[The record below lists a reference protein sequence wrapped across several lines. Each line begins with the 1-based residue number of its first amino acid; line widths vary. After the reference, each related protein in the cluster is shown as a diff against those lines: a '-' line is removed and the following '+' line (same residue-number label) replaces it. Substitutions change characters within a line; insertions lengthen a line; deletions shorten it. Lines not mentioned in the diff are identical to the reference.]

1 MEAEQGKKGSTEGSV
16 MLRKPMASRPQLT
29 LPPRPSP
36 EALLRTS
43 DMFPSPMPLTPSFM
57 SELDAEGKPFSF
69 SSLLAGAMNS
79 PSAQLGGADEKPGRS
94 EIASHTVA
102 ETQSVFGGDRS
113 RELGSA
119 GVMPSTA
126 RFKATPPS
134 RLPIPKSSY
143 VTIPPGLSP
152 TTLLDS
158 PVLFATHQSEPSPTT
173 GSFPLPPFIH
183 GSGQRTSS
191 SLDSSKAKSSEQ
203 SGTSNFVFKPA
214 AKPGSQTSFPPLA
227 GLASFGVSHQQ
238 ALAQVQ
244 VQARAQVQIHAQSQ
258 AQAKVSSTTG
268 ILPSVS
274 MTSTTSAM
282 SVIPLTEPA
291 RVVPIQSRPP
301 DYAQKLQLAS
311 PESNL
316 LEEKAQLRAVAA
328 APTHT
333 GKPSH
338 DGYNWRKYGQKQVK
352 GSENP
357 RSYYKCTH
365 ANCPMKKIVEQ
376 SFDGQITEI
385 IYRGEHN
392 HPKPQATRRTAATA
406 ANNNILNGRDGASSG
421 LNKTGGSKVSGA
433 HGSGAHGSG
442 FTEGDLSSKMQ
453 EQTRALANGMS
464 EALSP
469 STSNDEASS
478 KYSGDDDDPD
488 GKRRK
493 KDKSPKDAL
502 LVPRTIREP
511 RVVVQTTSDV
521 DILDDGYRWRKYGQK
536 VVKGN
541 PHPRSYYK
549 CTNLGC
555 PVRKHVERAPTDP
568 NAVITTYEGKH
579 NHDVPVARGS
589 SHDSMGTGAAA
600 GTQTPVDMSSTLSLS
615 TASLQ
620 GQGPSFA
627 NVNLMAPKTEDT
639 LGARTLSSIQY
650 GNTGERSSLDFK
662 VREAGGTGVSSSSAG
677 VNNASAGAENFLGS
691 MIPFSQPTAGTTTS
705 MQLKQEQG
713 DEYMTGNSMTHQS
726 KNPSFHDA
734 SGTRILL

>member
-1 MEAEQGKKGSTEGSV
+1 MDREQAKRDIKEGAV
-16 MLRKPMASRPQLT
+16 MLRKPMASRPQLA
-29 LPPRPSP
+29 LPPRPSA
-36 EALLRTS
+36 EAILRTS

-57 SELDAEGKPFSF
+57 SELDTEGKPFSF

-79 PSAQLGGADEKPGRS
+79 PSARSGADEKPGRA
-94 EIASHTVA
+94 EAARATA
-102 ETQSVFGGDRS
+102 TETQSIFAGDRTK
-113 RELGSA
+113 ELGSG
-119 GVMPSTA
+119 GVMPPTA

-183 GSGQRTSS
+183 GSGPQASS
-191 SLDSSKAKSSEQ
+191 SSDSFKQKTSEQ
-203 SGTSNFVFKPA
+203 SGGSNFVFKPA
-214 AKPGSQTSFPPLA
+214 AKPGIQTSFPPLA

-238 ALAQVQ
+238 ALAQVH
-244 VQARAQVQIHAQSQ
+244 VQARAQAQIQSQSQ
-258 AQAKVSSTTG
+258 AFSTTAA
-268 ILPSVS
+268 ILSPSVPV
-274 MTSTTSAM
+274 TSTTFAISA
-282 SVIPLTEPA
+282 IPSTQTSSIP
-291 RVVPIQSRPP
+291 PIQSRVP
-301 DYAQKLQLAS
+301 DNAEKLQPAI
-311 PESNL
+311 PEMHFS
-316 LEEKAQLRAVAA
+316 EESQKRQLPAA
-328 APTHT
+328 AHHT

-357 RSYYKCTH
+357 RSYYKCTQ

-376 SFDGQITEI
+376 SFEGQITEI

-392 HPKPQATRRTAATA
+392 HPKPQATRRTAATTS
-406 ANNNILNGRDGASSG
+406 NNISNGRDPASFN
-421 LNKTGGSKVSGA
+421 LNKIGGSKGA
-433 HGSGAHGSG
+433 GANGPD
-442 FTEGDLSSKMQ
+442 FIDGDQSSKMHDQ
-453 EQTRALANGMS
+453 NLALTNGMS
-464 EALSP
+464 EGLSP

-478 KYSGDDDDPD
+478 KFSGDGDEDDPD
-488 GKRRK
+488 SKRRK
-493 KDKSPKDAL
+493 KDKSPKEGL

-549 CTNLGC
+549 CTNIGC

-579 NHDVPVARGS
+579 NHDVPAARGS
-589 SHDSMGTGAAA
+589 SHDSLASAAV
-600 GTQTPVDMSSTLSLS
+600 GTQSCPVDMSGVLSLS

-620 GQGPSFA
+620 GQGSSSASLSVSTFDA
-627 NVNLMAPKTEDT
+627 
-639 LGARTLSSIQY
+639 ARI
-650 GNTGERSSLDFK
+650 
-662 VREAGGTGVSSSSAG
+662 SSSAG
-677 VNNASAGAENFLGS
+677 VDNSAEGVGDFLRTR
-691 MIPFSQPTAGTTTS
+691 IPLGQPTASGTAS
-705 MQLKQEQG
+705 IQLKKEQAE
-713 DEYMTGNSMTHQS
+713 EYM
-726 KNPSFHDA
+726 P
-734 SGTRILL
+734 GTY